1 MLLYRTLVTDAL
13 INEVEPLL
21 RKLIQDAM
29 MQGAGPDWYQAY
41 GQTILSNYEDY
52 DKLKKRI
59 ENGVAPTEAMDLSAL
74 FFLLFPYDAA
84 TGQPLGFPVTAM
96 MYFARYCGKTEEQ
109 CGVLQR
115 IRVIRNNAIHD
126 DLDDKD
132 QVPTQEYLLNG
143 QQESAW
149 LMDIEEI
156 MKYFVPSFH
165 LTSYKD
171 ALARLIAERQGKVQ
185 TPNPFAAVI
194 SESESI
200 RRECDRIYHFD
211 ELKAPL
217 ARPLAGAAPWAA
229 SHSDLDELPWPSQQ
243 AAPAAAP
250 AAPTAPTTR
259 PAKPAAPAASDPL
272 TNLAN
277 GIDRFFGM
285 FSGKN

>member
-1 MLLYRTLVTDAL
+1 M
-13 INEVEPLL
+13 
-21 RKLIQDAM
+21 
-29 MQGAGPDWYQAY
+29 
-41 GQTILSNYEDY
+41 SNYEDY

-143 QQESAW
+143 QQESGW

-156 MKYFVPSFH
+156 MQYFVPSFH

-171 ALARLIAERQGKVQ
+171 ALARLVAGRQEKVQ

-217 ARPLAGAAPWAA
+217 ARPLAGTAPWAA

-250 AAPTAPTTR
+250 AAPNAPTTR